1 MNYLD
6 TFIIDVDERLAL
18 YAIKTQLTEH
28 YVVTEN
34 KIIKIL
40 KPLSDPE
47 TSMECYYRTKSLDY
61 TDQFPELI
69 NQWTEIDHIDIVYR
83 DINASTPLSV
93 HLSNDDGVTWASKHT
108 TIGNGDKKTKIEPF
122 YFKDTA
128 VVFGKLFVVKI
139 ESTSSNKN
147 FELLQ
152 IRIHIIP
159 RGEYFKVS

>member
-6 TFIIDVDERLAL
+6 TFIVHVAERLTL
-18 YAIKTQLTEH
+18 YAVKTPPTE
-28 YVVTEN
+28 YYITTEN
-34 KIIKIL
+34 KIVK
-40 KPLSDPE
+40 LSEPE
-47 TSMECYYRTKSLDY
+47 TSMECYYRTKSLDF

-69 NQWTEIDHIDIVYR
+69 NQWTEIDRIDIVYR
-83 DINASTPLSV
+83 DIDTSTPLSI
-93 HLSNDDGVTWASKHT
+93 HLSNDDGVTWVSKHT

-128 VVFGKLFVVKI
+128 VVFGKLFVLKI

-159 RGEYFKVS
+159 RAEYFKVS